1 MKVGDKLICL
11 TDENRFDFKFTIG
24 KIYTIDSSVLDSY
37 SFVMMGI
44 VFIISILTHT

>member
-24 KIYTIDSSVLDSY
+24 KIYTIDSSVLGNKYNYIFSDRNY
-37 SFVMMGI
+37 S
-44 VFIISILTHT
+44 LCN